1 MPGGIDSYEVLSKQY
16 PCVNICARSDLQKS
30 LDSSCFR
37 IALLR
42 ITESEVQNLPFLPLR
57 FESSYRCLNKRLQV
71 MDLKVLVLVN
81 FVVLLPVSELFYRGI
96 IDMA

>member
-37 IALLR
+37 INPAAGNGIGRHEGSKSAVFAVAVR
-42 ITESEVQNLPFLPLR
+42 IQLP
-57 FESSYRCLNKRLQV
+57 
-71 MDLKVLVLVN
+71 
-81 FVVLLPVSELFYRGI
+81 I
-96 IDMA
+96 T